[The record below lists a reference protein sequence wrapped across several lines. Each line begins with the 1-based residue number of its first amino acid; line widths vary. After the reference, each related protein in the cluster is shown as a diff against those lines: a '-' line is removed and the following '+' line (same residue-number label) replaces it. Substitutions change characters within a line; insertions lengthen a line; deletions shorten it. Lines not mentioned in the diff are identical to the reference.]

1 MPVSERSLSKSTS
14 VRMHATAEHRAPQS
28 ETDWN
33 RYPQRCARFWHGM
46 RMRSYLKLMFRNRWR
61 VHPMR
66 IGMVL
71 TVAVYATGNSALC
84 RIQQLFY
91 GRKIRNTKVERPP
104 LFIIG
109 RWRSGTTWVHELL
122 AQDER
127 FAYPTTYEC
136 FVPHHFLITESWLG
150 RALWFLMPDRRPMDN
165 MEAGFD
171 RPQEDEFALCAMG
184 APTPYFRMAFPNH
197 PPVFTELL
205 DMEGLDERHQ
215 SQFAEALLWFVKAL
229 TYREQ
234 KQLVLKSPPHTG
246 RVAFL
251 SELFPGAKFIH
262 MVRHP
267 YALFAS
273 TRKMWRAL
281 EYIQGFQ
288 IPKYEHLDEIILS
301 TLTRMYR
308 AFEKQRATLD
318 PSRIIDVRYE
328 DMIRDPLAEME
339 RIYHGLDFGDFSIVR
354 DAMAQYVREREE
366 YSPNQHFLESHVKN
380 EIDRRWEEYMRAYGY
395 D

>member
-1 MPVSERSLSKSTS
+1 
-14 VRMHATAEHRAPQS
+14 
-28 ETDWN
+28 
-33 RYPQRCARFWHGM
+33 M
-46 RMRSYLKLMFRNRWR
+46 RGYLKLMFRNRWR

-71 TVAVYATGNSALC
+71 TVAVYAAGNSALC
-84 RIQQLFY
+84 RIQQLLY
-91 GRKIRNTKVERPP
+91 GRKIQNTKVERPP

-109 RWRSGTTWVHELL
+109 HWRSGTTWVHELL

-136 FVPHHFLITESWLG
+136 FVPHHFLITESLLG
-150 RALWFLMPDRRPMDN
+150 RALWFLVPDRRPMDD
-165 MEAGFD
+165 MDAGFA

-197 PPVFTELL
+197 RPVFTELL
-205 DMEGLDERHQ
+205 DMEGLNERHQ

-229 TYREQ
+229 TYRKQ

-251 SELFPGAKFIH
+251 SELFPGAKFVH

-273 TRKMWRAL
+273 TRRMWQAL

-308 AFEKQRATLD
+308 AFEKQRASLD

-328 DMIRDPLAEME
+328 DLVRDPLAEVE
-339 RIYHGLDFGDFSIVR
+339 RIYHDLDLGDFSIVR
-354 DAMAQYVREREE
+354 NAMAQYLRRQEG
-366 YSPNQHFLESHVKN
+366 YSPNQHFLEPHVKN
-380 EIDRRWEEYMRAYGY
+380 EIDRRWGEYMSAYGY